1 MAFESVDSAA
11 AGFQNHINVYNK
23 WYPVVK
29 SESESEEGGGERERE
44 GRKEISQKRR
54 RNIM

>member
-29 SESESEEGGGERERE
+29 SESESEEGGERERERE
-44 GRKEISQKRR
+44 GRK
-54 RNIM
+54 